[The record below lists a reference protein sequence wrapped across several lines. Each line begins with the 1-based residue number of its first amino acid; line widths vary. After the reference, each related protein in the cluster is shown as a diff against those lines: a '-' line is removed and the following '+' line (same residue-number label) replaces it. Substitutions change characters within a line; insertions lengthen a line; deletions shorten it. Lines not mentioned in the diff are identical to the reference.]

1 MNAKSLK
8 FLCLALLFF
17 LSLPVVQASSGSDWP
32 DWRGPARDGHSAES
46 GLPVRWSPKGE
57 NLAWKAP
64 YGGRSAPIVMGG
76 RVFLFN
82 TAGEGE
88 SMQERVM
95 CLNADTG
102 KLLWERRLN
111 VYESD
116 VPPRRIAWSSPV
128 GDPTTGNIYVFGACN
143 ELTALSN
150 DGKIL
155 WSRS

>member
-1 MNAKSLK
+1 MAISQPL
-8 FLCLALLFF
+8 
-17 LSLPVVQASSGSDWP
+17 
-32 DWRGPARDGHSAES
+32 R
-46 GLPVRWSPKGE
+46 GLPARWSPKGE

-88 SMQERVM
+88 SMQERVT

-128 GDPTTGNIYVFGACN
+128 LPLNV
-143 ELTALSN
+143 S
-150 DGKIL
+150 
-155 WSRS
+155 SP